1 MMIITFGLQP
11 FSFSLDL
18 LSSPVPGSFRDCPQ
32 TGLLQV
38 PEPLIPDVIPD
49 VIRALS
55 PEEISVAQP
64 PLLESLPKMQIDK
77 AYAAPDDEF
86 YCLLGGFSLS

>member
-1 MMIITFGLQP
+1 MIITFGFQP

-18 LSSPVPGSFRDCPQ
+18 PSSPVPGSFRDCPQ

-38 PEPLIPDVIPD
+38 PEPLIPDEIPD

-55 PEEISVAQP
+55 PEDVSAVQL
-64 PLLESLPKMQIDK
+64 PLLESPPKTQIDRE
-77 AYAAPDDEF
+77 YAALRSESYWTEGD
-86 YCLLGGFSLS
+86 FSLS

>member
-18 LSSPVPGSFRDCPQ
+18 PSSPAPDSCQDYPQ
-32 TGLLQV
+32 KDLPQV
-38 PEPLIPDVIPD
+38 PEPLIPGGFPD

-55 PEEISVAQP
+55 PEDVFVAQP
-64 PLLESLPKMQIDK
+64 PLPESLPKTQIDR
-77 AYAAPDDEF
+77 ASVGPDAEF
-86 YCLLGGFSLS
+86 YYP